1 MKKSFRFILT
11 LTAAITMLTGSFAGC
26 NKETKEPSD
35 SISNGGDSKTT
46 DAAGNDS
53 QPQAVRE
60 YSAFFAVPKNEITD
74 DNECQQAIADIIGA
88 KCKETW
94 LTGQTAEEA
103 IGVMVAGGEYPDFVD
118 ASTGY
123 DIMMDAGAFIAID
136 EYWDK
141 YPNIKNFYTEAQWNN
156 IRAEDGHVYIIPQ
169 YGNVNEVDMQTI
181 HNDEAFWIQARVL
194 KWAGYPKIETLDE
207 YFKVI
212 EDYLAANPTAAD
224 GTANIGYEILC
235 DDWRYFCLEN
245 PPMFLDGAPND
256 GCCIVD
262 PTTLKAIDYNTTD
275 TAKRYFKKL
284 NEEFKKGVID
294 PETFTMNYDQYI
306 SKLSS
311 GRVLGMVDQFW
322 DFQAADVAL
331 KQQGLYDCTYIP
343 VGVTIDKGIE
353 ERYHSAPVLDVSNG
367 VGITTSCKDV
377 EGALQFINDILDPEI
392 LKIRFWGLE
401 GKDYLVD
408 ENGVFYRTDEMRTN
422 MDNQAYKDQHF
433 CNYAYFPYYEGKA
446 TFDDKN
452 AWAAEDQPNEF
463 YETLSPEIQECFKAY
478 GVETYVELL
487 NPSQPSAAWFPMWS
501 FSNTFNTQTDY
512 GTAKVNMDTVK
523 HEYLPKV
530 VLSEDFDAAWDEY
543 ISVYNK
549 NCDIQCYLDA
559 INEEIQRRIDVA
571 NGK

>member
-74 DNECQQAIADIIGA
+74 DNECQEAIAKLIGA

-408 ENGVFYRTDEMRTN
+408 ENGVFYRTDEMRKN
-422 MDNQAYKDQHF
+422 LDNQTYKDQHM

-446 TFDDKN
+446 RFDDKN
-452 AWAAEDQPNEF
+452 AWAAEDQPGEF

-487 NPSQPSAAWFPMWS
+487 NPSQPSAAWFPLWS

>member
-1 MKKSFRFILT
+1 MKKSFRFILA
-11 LTAAITMLTGSFAGC
+11 LTAAATMLTGSFTGC
-26 NKETKEPSD
+26 GKETNNPSD
-35 SISNGGDSKTT
+35 SASTGGETQSTEANNSSGTKKI
-46 DAAGNDS
+46 
-53 QPQAVRE
+53 RE
-60 YSAFFAVPKNEITD
+60 YTGFFAVPRNEITD
-74 DNECQQAIADIIGA
+74 DNACQQAITDLIGA

-123 DIMMDAGAFIAID
+123 DIMLDAGAFIPID
-136 EYWDK
+136 KYWDK
-141 YPNIKNFYTEAQWNN
+141 YPNIKNFYSEAEWNS
-156 IRAEDGHVYIIPQ
+156 IRADDGHVYIIPQ
-169 YGNVNEVDMQTI
+169 YGNVNGVDMQTI
-181 HNDEAFWIQARVL
+181 HNDEAFWIQVRVL
-194 KWAGYPKIETLDE
+194 KWAGYPKITTLDE

-212 EDYLAANPTAAD
+212 EDYIAANPTSKD

-245 PPMFLDGAPND
+245 PPMFLDGSPND

-262 PTTLKAIDYNTTD
+262 PTTHKAIDYNTTE

-284 NEEFKKGVID
+284 NEEFKKGIID

-322 DFQAADVAL
+322 NFTSADVAL
-331 KQQGLYDCTYIP
+331 KQQKLYDCTYVP
-343 VGVTIDKGIE
+343 VGVTIDKGIKE
-353 ERYHSAPVLDVSNG
+353 HYHNAPVLDVSNG

-377 EGALQFINDILDPEI
+377 EGALQFINDLLEPEV

-408 ENGVFYRTDEMRTN
+408 ENGVFYRTQEMRDN
-422 MDNQAYKDQHF
+422 MDNQTYRDKNI

-452 AWAAEDQPNEF
+452 AWAAEDQPGEF
-463 YETLSPEIQECFKAY
+463 YEALPAEVKECFEAY
-478 GVETYVELL
+478 GVKTYVELL
-487 NPSQPSAAWFPMWS
+487 NPSEENAPWFPMWS

-530 VLSEDFDAAWDEY
+530 ILADDFNAAWDDY
-543 ISVYNK
+543 MSVYNK
-549 NCDIQCYLDA
+549 NCDIPCYLKALDD
-559 INEEIQRRIDVA
+559 EIQRRIDVA